1 MSGLQRMSG
10 HALVTGATGLVG
22 SHLTEQLAH
31 EGWTVR
37 ALVREQRRAAWIRE
51 LGASDL
57 VRGDVLDASSFA
69 EAAKGCDV
77 IFHTAAAIT
86 PAGGDWE
93 SYRAT
98 NVGGTEAAIAA
109 ARASGARLM
118 HVSSVAVYGPQGR
131 YRADGQPT
139 SEDAPMPP
147 IPDDALYARS
157 KRESEQLVLA
167 AHERGEIWATAIRP
181 DVIYGK
187 RDRQFIPRMAT
198 LLSRLHAFP
207 LPGGGKNTLA
217 IINAASVAD
226 AAIRAATSDIAGGRA
241 YNVANEGNTTLRDFV
256 TLAAAGLGTTVL
268 RLPIPLGVVAF
279 GLKAAQRLTAKLHL
293 PGATVLQ
300 HASLNFVSRDNP
312 FSSERAAREL
322 GWQPV
327 VAPEDAIPDAFRWWA
342 RHNRR

>member
-1 MSGLQRMSG
+1 MTG

-22 SHLTEQLAH
+22 SHLTEQLAAA
-31 EGWTVR
+31 GWTVR
-37 ALVREQRRAAWIRE
+37 ALVRDPRNAAWIRE

-57 VRGDVLDASSFA
+57 VRGDVLDAASFA

-86 PAGGDWE
+86 PSAGDWE

-98 NVGGTEAAIAA
+98 NVGGTEAAIGA

-131 YRADGQPT
+131 YRGDGQPT
-139 SEDAPMPP
+139 TEDAPMPP
-147 IPDDALYARS
+147 IPESALYARS
-157 KRESEQLVLA
+157 KRESEALVLA

-198 LLSRLHAFP
+198 LFSRLHAFP
-207 LPGGGKNTLA
+207 LPGGGRNTLA

-226 AAIRAATSDIAGGRA
+226 AAIRAATTDIAGGRA
-241 YNVANEGNTTLRDFV
+241 YNVANEGDTTLRDFV
-256 TLAAAGLGTTVL
+256 SLAATGLGTTVVP
-268 RLPIPLGVVAF
+268 LPIPLGVVGF
-279 GLKAAQRLTAKLHL
+279 GLAAARALWTTLHL
-293 PGATVLQ
+293 PGATILQ
-300 HASLNFVSRDNP
+300 HASLNFVSKDNP
-312 FSSERAAREL
+312 FSSARAEREL
-322 GWQPV
+322 GWHPV
-327 VAPEDAIPDAFRWWA
+327 VPPIEAIPDAFRWWA
-342 RHNRR
+342 RHNRRSRTFA

>member
-1 MSGLQRMSG
+1 MTR

-22 SHLTEQLAH
+22 SHITEQLATD
-31 EGWTVR
+31 GWTVR
-37 ALVREQRRAAWIRE
+37 ALVREPRNAAWIRA

-57 VRGDVLDASSFA
+57 VRGDVLDAASFA
-69 EAAKGCDV
+69 EAAKGCEV
-77 IFHTAAAIT
+77 IFHAAAAIT
-86 PAGGDWE
+86 PAAATWE

-139 SEDAPMPP
+139 TEDAAMPP
-147 IPDDALYARS
+147 IPEGAFYARS
-157 KRESEQLVLA
+157 KRESEQLVMA

-198 LLSRLHAFP
+198 LFSRLHAFP

-217 IINAASVAD
+217 IINAASVAS
-226 AAIRAATSDIAGGRA
+226 AAIRAGTSEIAGGRA
-241 YNVANEGNTTLRDFV
+241 YNVANEGDTTLRDFV
-256 TLAAAGLGTTVL
+256 SLAAAGLGTTVVP
-268 RLPIPLGVVAF
+268 LPIPLGVVGF
-279 GLKAAQRLTAKLHL
+279 GLAAVRRLWTTLHL
-293 PGATVLQ
+293 PGATILQ

-312 FSSERAAREL
+312 FSSARAEREL
-322 GWQPV
+322 GWEPV
-327 VAPEDAIPDAFRWWA
+327 IPPSEAIPEAFRWWA

>member
-1 MSGLQRMSG
+1 MNR

-22 SHLTEQLAH
+22 SHLTEQLADA
-31 EGWTVR
+31 GWTVR
-37 ALVREQRRAAWIRE
+37 ALVREPRHAAWLRE

-57 VRGDVLDASSFA
+57 VRGDVLDAASFA
-69 EAAKGCDV
+69 AAAKGNDV

-86 PAGGDWE
+86 PAAGDWE

-98 NVGGTEAAIAA
+98 NVGGTSAAIDA
-109 ARASGARLM
+109 ARSSGARLM

-139 SEDAPMPP
+139 TEDAPMPP
-147 IPDDALYARS
+147 IPEHAFYARS
-157 KRESEQLVLA
+157 KRESEALVMA
-167 AHERGEIWATAIRP
+167 AHERGDIWATAIRP

-198 LLSRLHAFP
+198 MFSRFHAFP

-226 AAIRAATSDIAGGRA
+226 AAIRAATTDAAGGRA

-256 TLAAAGLGTTVL
+256 ELAATGLGTVVV
-268 RLPIPLGVVAF
+268 RVPVPLGII
-279 GLKAAQRLTAKLHL
+279 GLGLSAVQKLWKRFDL
-293 PGATVLQ
+293 PGSEVLQ

-312 FSSERAAREL
+312 FSSARAEREL
-322 GWQPV
+322 AWSPV
-327 VAPEDAIPDAFRWWA
+327 VAPVDAIPEAFRWWA
-342 RHNRR
+342 RERRR